1 MKTLVFRTA
10 LVSALAVSAASF
22 AGTVP
27 AQAWEMRVC
36 ADFNRM
42 PFSNRDAAGFENRIA
57 QVLADE
63 MGATLAFEWWPQRD
77 VMVNNA
83 LRPGDCDVVIGASEG
98 QAGVLTTLAYYRA
111 PFVFVYRADAG
122 YDITT
127 FDDPVLATLRL
138 GVEPYLG
145 PTEQAFMTRGL
156 GDNILQEFDYLGGDT
171 NDPLA
176 PAVNAVANGDI
187 DVAAIWGP
195 AAGYYAA
202 RSTVPLVVQAVP
214 PFEPPFI
221 PMYVNISIG
230 VRQGDE
236 ELRDLLNTALV
247 NRWDEINAILAEY
260 NIPTMPLPKPTLTL
274 ELPQ

>member
-1 MKTLVFRTA
+1 
-10 LVSALAVSAASF
+10 
-22 AGTVP
+22 
-27 AQAWEMRVC
+27 MRVC

-42 PFSNRDAAGFENRIA
+42 PFSNRDAAGFENKIA

-63 MGATLAFEWWPQRD
+63 MGATLTFEWWPQRD

-83 LRPGDCDVVIGASEG
+83 LRPGDCDVVIGVAEG
-98 QAGVLTTLAYYRA
+98 QAGVLTTLSYYRA

-127 FDDPVLATLRL
+127 FDDAVLRDLRL
-138 GVEPYLG
+138 GVEPYMG
-145 PTEQAFMTRGL
+145 PTHQAFMTRGL
-156 GDNILQEFDYLGGDT
+156 GDHIVQEFNYMGGDVD
-171 NDPLA
+171 DPLIGA
-176 PAVNAVANGDI
+176 IQAVEEGTVDVVAV
-187 DVAAIWGP
+187 WGP

-202 RSTVPLVVQAVP
+202 QSPVPLVVQPVP

-230 VRQGDE
+230 VREGDE
-236 ELRDLLNTALV
+236 ELRDLLDLAIANA
-247 NRWDEINAILAEY
+247 WDEINAILEEY
-260 NIPTMPLPKPTLTL
+260 NVPTMPLPRPTATL